1 MRTHLFASLSTT
13 AIIAAA
19 STVQASITDFNESF
33 LTGTSNWRGASS
45 TTLLNWSSAGGPS
58 DGSYVSSL
66 LNLSS
71 TSAGGY
77 PATVFRAS
85 TSLGSSGGGFAG
97 NWIDAGAT
105 NLTFDFRHDLSEAL
119 TITLRVA
126 TPQNYPG
133 AAAFASVTVAP
144 NVWST
149 VSFDLSAASAQW
161 VSFEGSNYATVLSNV
176 GAMQLGFVVPTALAG
191 QNIDGHFDMTNFS
204 ITPAPGA
211 CALLAVAGMAS
222 RRRRSC

>member
-1 MRTHLFASLSTT
+1 MSLFRP
-13 AIIAAA
+13 IA
-19 STVQASITDFNESF
+19 STVILAIACSAQASITDFSESF
-33 LTGTSNWRGASS
+33 LTNSSNWRGSS
-45 TTLLNWSSAGGPS
+45 SATLLNWSGTGGPD
-58 DGSYVSSL
+58 DGSFVTSVF
-66 LNLSS
+66 NLSS

-85 TSLGSSGGGFAG
+85 TSLGSSGGAFAG
-97 NWIDAGAT
+97 NWIGAGAT
-105 NLTFDFRHDLSEAL
+105 NLTFDFRHDLAEAL

-149 VSFDLSAASAQW
+149 VSFDISATSSQW
-161 VSFEGSNYATVLSNV
+161 VSFEGSNYATVLSNI

-191 QNIDGHFDMTNFS
+191 QNIVGNFDMTNFA

-211 CALLAVAGMAS
+211 CALLALAGMTG
-222 RRRRSC
+222 RRRRPQ